1 MTLSTGVVDY
11 VVPLTQELRKT
22 IYVRKVKTD
31 KRKASAREN
40 QRRDDVR
47 RQFARFRQLVKNV
60 PSEQIVDVSYVHAVT
75 KVPGWLGAGGG
86 LSPT

>member
-1 MTLSTGVVDY
+1 

-22 IYVRKVKTD
+22 IYVRKAKTD
-31 KRKASAREN
+31 KQRKASAREN

-75 KVPGWLGAGGG
+75 KVPGWLGGSAPPD
-86 LSPT
+86 LAWASPAVI